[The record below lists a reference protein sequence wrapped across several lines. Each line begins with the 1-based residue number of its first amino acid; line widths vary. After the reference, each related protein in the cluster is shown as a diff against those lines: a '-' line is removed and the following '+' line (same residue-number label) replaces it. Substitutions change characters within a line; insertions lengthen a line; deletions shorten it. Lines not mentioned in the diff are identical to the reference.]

1 MVNGGKIIGQNSTVI
16 FEPYHFR
23 AAICTIVCFCQQEI
37 SCSLPTKDSIF
48 VDKSSGGSRAYLCEF
63 LHFIF
68 WYPRW
73 DSNPHAIK
81 RQILS
86 LLCITNFTTRAQSI
100 KHNLHNLQTLRKN
113 FRILHVSS

>member
-1 MVNGGKIIGQNSTVI
+1 MVNGGKIIGQNSTII

-63 LHFIF
+63 LHFKF

-73 DSNPHAIK
+73 DSNPQAFRATDFESAMVAIS
-81 RQILS
+81 S
-86 LLCITNFTTRAQSI
+86 LGHKPSNTI
-100 KHNLHNLQTLRKN
+100 
-113 FRILHVSS
+113 